1 MAGWNSPVSDPKS
14 VLSVK
19 YLRNKSFTK
28 EEIKAYKRSNDK
40 TEGDHYLIRTFSAPQ
55 KITQESGKKDS
66 GAGFQRSNT
75 FSPAN
80 IKEYFTNVVSETD
93 REKIIWKNAWWTMSN
108 WAFLNEPPLIDTE
121 GPSNRYA
128 SQYHITNKPPL
139 IDTEGP
145 SNRYAS
151 QYHITNK
158 APMVYL

>member
-1 MAGWNSPVSDPKS
+1 MGSLMAGWNSPVSDPKS
-14 VLSVK
+14 VK
-19 YLRNKSFTK
+19 YLRNRSFTK
-28 EEIKAYKRSNDK
+28 EEIKAYRRSNDK

-128 SQYHITNKPPL
+128 SQYHITNK
-139 IDTEGP
+139 
-145 SNRYAS
+145 
-151 QYHITNK
+151 
-158 APMVYL
+158 APMVNL